1 LLLRAGAKVD
11 LRDRQGD
18 TALTLAARDASVE
31 VVRALLE
38 AGADAS
44 LRNENRT
51 NAADI
56 ATSLRRQQVSK
67 LLADHK

>member
-1 LLLRAGAKVD
+1 VLLD
-11 LRDRQGD
+11 
-18 TALTLAARDASVE
+18 
-31 VVRALLE
+31 